1 MCDGDL
7 FFQITHEKLQGDV
20 VHEDVIQWDN
30 AQLAKVGCQLQ
41 GVHLLHTGKQKSAKG
56 TGKTESWSRVQG
68 TERHS
73 GTRFKQV
80 QLVFAE
86 HML

>member
-1 MCDGDL
+1 MCDDGFFLSDL

-41 GVHLLHTGKQKSAKG
+41 GVHLLHPGKQKISKRDW
-56 TGKTESWSRVQG
+56 EN
-68 TERHS
+68 
-73 GTRFKQV
+73 
-80 QLVFAE
+80 
-86 HML
+86 

>member
-1 MCDGDL
+1 MFLSSHFATATRGICGMCGDGL

-41 GVHLLHTGKQKSAKG
+41 GVHLLHPGKQKNR
-56 TGKTESWSRVQG
+56 EN
-68 TERHS
+68 
-73 GTRFKQV
+73 
-80 QLVFAE
+80 
-86 HML
+86 